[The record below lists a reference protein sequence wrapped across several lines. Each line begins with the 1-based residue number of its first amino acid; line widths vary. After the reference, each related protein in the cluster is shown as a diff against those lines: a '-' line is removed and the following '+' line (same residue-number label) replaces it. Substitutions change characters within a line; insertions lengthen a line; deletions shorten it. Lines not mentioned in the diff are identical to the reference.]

1 MATYKRIT
9 NKFLGELLI
18 EKGIIS
24 QDQLDKAVLRQR
36 DKGGLI
42 GEILVALGYASEQD
56 IAMALTSQ
64 YGFPYLPLSNY
75 EIEDDVLLSLS
86 REVCERFCLVPI
98 DRIGSSLTLA
108 MADPLNAKAIEEIET
123 MTSCS
128 VQTFVSTAQDVR
140 QTIEKYFK

>member
-18 EKGIIS
+18 EKGIIT
-24 QDQLDKAVLRQR
+24 QVQLDKAVLQQK

-42 GEILVALGYASEQD
+42 GEILVNLGFATEQD

-75 EIEDDVLLSLS
+75 EIEEEVLSSLA
-86 REVCERFCLVPI
+86 REICERFCLVPI

-108 MADPLNAKAIEEIET
+108 MADPLNAEAVEEIEAVT
-123 MTSCS
+123 KCS
-128 VQTFVSTAQDVR
+128 VQTFVSTAQDIR

>member
-24 QDQLDKAVLRQR
+24 QAQLDKAVLYQKE
-36 DKGGLI
+36 KGGLI
-42 GEILVALGYASEQD
+42 GEVLVFLGYASEQD

-75 EIEDDVLLSLS
+75 EIEEEVLLSLS
-86 REVCERFCLVPI
+86 REICESFCLVPI

-108 MADPLNAKAIEEIET
+108 MADPLNAKAVEEIET
-123 MTSCS
+123 VTNCS
-128 VQTFVSTAQDVR
+128 VQTFVSTAQDIR
-140 QTIEKYFK
+140 QTIEKYYK